1 MSGRY
6 TLEGSTLR
14 DRQRIALADPKL
26 RENVRKA
33 TDRFGFARRFGLA
46 TLHDPD
52 ELRSAARAVRGEILA
67 DLPGVLTRLA
77 DTVLERGGHVCWA
90 DDAGMATDYIAGIAR
105 RIDARTIVKSKSMA
119 TEEISLNGVL
129 ERDGRRVVETDL
141 GEWIIQLAD
150 ETPSHIIAPA
160 LHRDRHGVV
169 EVFERATGER
179 GLSSVPEDLN
189 AFARQRLREEFLTA
203 DMGITGANFGVA
215 ETGSIVLVTNEGN
228 ARMATTLPRVHV
240 AVMGAERVVAS
251 WDQLDLL
258 LALLTRSATA
268 QQLTSYTSVVS
279 GPRDAGEVDG
289 PDEFH
294 LVILDNGRSTI
305 VGTEFHEM
313 LNCIRCGACLNVCP
327 VYRQTGGH
335 AYGWVYTGPMGAVLT
350 PLLAH
355 AHPEA
360 AELSDASTLC
370 AACMDACPVQIPIQ
384 DLLLGLRR
392 HKVADAPRP
401 VRLAWRAWAA
411 AWSRPR
417 GYRATT
423 RAAGVARLAA
433 GVLPRL
439 PGARR
444 WAEHRSL
451 PLPARRTFQ
460 ERWRSGQ
467 V

>member
-6 TLEGSTLR
+6 SLEGSTLR
-14 DRQRIALADPKL
+14 DRQRVALADAKL

-33 TDRFGFARRFGLA
+33 TDRFGFARTFGLA

-52 ELRSAARAVRGEILA
+52 GLRSAARAVRGQILA
-67 DLPGVLTRLA
+67 ELPDVLARLA
-77 DTVLERGGHVCWA
+77 DNVLARGGHVCWA
-90 DDAGMATDYIAGIAR
+90 ADAAGANEYIAGVAR

-119 TEEISLNGVL
+119 TEEIALNDVL
-129 ERDGRRVVETDL
+129 EADDRRVVETDL

-169 EVFERATGER
+169 EVFERATGEK

-189 AFARQRLREEFLTA
+189 AFARQRLREDFLAA
-203 DMGITGANFGVA
+203 DMGVTGANFGVA
-215 ETGSIVLVTNEGN
+215 ETGSVVLVTNEGN

-240 AVMGAERVVAS
+240 AVMGAERVVAT

-279 GPRDAGEVDG
+279 GAREEGERDG

-294 LVILDNGRSTI
+294 LVILDNGRSGI
-305 VGTEFHEM
+305 VGGEFHEM

-350 PLLAH
+350 PLLAG
-355 AHPEA
+355 AHEEA
-360 AELSDASTLC
+360 AELADASTLC
-370 AACMDACPVQIPIQ
+370 GACMDACPVQIPIQ

-392 HKVADAPRP
+392 HNAPAASRAA
-401 VRLAWRAWAA
+401 RLAWRAWAA
-411 AWSRPR
+411 AWSRPS

-423 RAAGVARLAA
+423 RGAGAGRLLA

-439 PGARR
+439 PGVGR
-444 WAEHRSL
+444 WSDHRSL
-451 PLPARRTFQ
+451 PLPARRSFQ
-460 ERWRSGQ
+460 RRWRSGGG
-467 V
+467 